1 MISTKI
7 EQRFEKANNYKVE
20 NKVVKRNTK
29 EVWADL
35 FYSENENY
43 SLLYS
48 LLEDIEFSIYEGQC
62 TNVAEVRDFIRKY
75 KDIYVYPRCEFDI
88 DDNN

>member
-1 MISTKI
+1 MIKTNI
-7 EQRFEKANNYKVE
+7 DERLEKASNYKVDE
-20 NKVVKRNTK
+20 KVLNRNTK
-29 EVWADL
+29 AAFADL

-75 KDIYVYPRCEFDI
+75 KDIYVYPRCEFDL
-88 DDNN
+88 DDEI